1 MSWRSPN
8 ETKLGRLAKLW
19 APAAA
24 ISLPNDRNGS
34 VWLGRWMCNGLVVFG
49 VTKLEM
55 RMLERL
61 AKHLEHINEK
71 LFCSVLLDRVRGR
84 MHPCCFGNE
93 TGIRSDPSVAWIAD
107 NTAHMLRTPRA
118 VITAKAT
125 NCVGFWY
132 RLLAV
137 VGEDVSK
144 VHCWSRALRSNEF
157 KLSHGSRERKGRQ
170 NNHAN
175 RDRDR
180 TAGKRSAIG
189 RTTRDETES
198 PRRK

>member
-1 MSWRSPN
+1 
-8 ETKLGRLAKLW
+8 
-19 APAAA
+19 
-24 ISLPNDRNGS
+24 
-34 VWLGRWMCNGLVVFG
+34 MCNGSVVFG

-107 NTAHMLRTPRA
+107 NTPHMLRTPRA

-125 NCVGFWY
+125 NCVGFWC
-132 RLLAV
+132 RL
-137 VGEDVSK
+137 
-144 VHCWSRALRSNEF
+144 W
-157 KLSHGSRERKGRQ
+157 LSLVKMSVRFI
-170 NNHAN
+170 
-175 RDRDR
+175 
-180 TAGKRSAIG
+180 IG
-189 RTTRDETES
+189 IEH
-198 PRRK
+198 

>member
-19 APAAA
+19 EPAAA
-24 ISLPNDRNGS
+24 ISLPNDRNGG

-61 AKHLEHINEK
+61 AKHLEHVNKK
-71 LFCSVLLDRVRGR
+71 LFCSILLDCACSRVY
-84 MHPCCFGNE
+84 PCCFRNE
-93 TGIRSDPSVAWIAD
+93 PGIRSDPSVAWIAD
-107 NTAHMLRTPRA
+107 NTAHVLRIPRA
-118 VITAKAT
+118 FIAGKAT

-144 VHCWSRALRSNEF
+144 VHCWYRALG
-157 KLSHGSRERKGRQ
+157 LTGSSS
-170 NNHAN
+170 A
-175 RDRDR
+175 
-180 TAGKRSAIG
+180 TAQASASG
-189 RTTRDETES
+189 GNQSEAKNAR
-198 PRRK
+198 